1 MSCRENNGNYIK
13 CEPFAPEYILGLES
27 SCDETSVAILRGG
40 QEILANLVSS
50 QIPLH
55 AKYGGVVPEV
65 ACRAHMEV
73 INPLIEEALE
83 QSGLKLSDLNAV
95 AVTCGPGLVGAVL
108 LGVARAKTLAGCLDI
123 PLIGVNH
130 MEGHL
135 FSALLETPDLPMPM
149 VCLLVS
155 GGHTMIIKADNPGE
169 YTVLG
174 STRDDAAGEAFDKV
188 SKALGLG
195 YPGGPKIQ
203 ALAEKGSREA
213 IKFARPM
220 LNEGFDF
227 SFSGLKT
234 AVLLHLNSPERGS
247 DADICASFQEAVVDV
262 LSTKVLRAVRRCQ
275 AKSLA
280 LAGGVAANKALRE
293 RLADGA
299 KRLGITFTCP
309 QLELCTDNAVM
320 IAKAAWELA
329 REGWRSPLSLDAKPN
344 LELV

>member
-1 MSCRENNGNYIK
+1 MSNRNSANYIK
-13 CEPFAPEYILGLES
+13 CDPFYPKYILGLES
-27 SCDETSVAILRGG
+27 SCDETSAAILGNGR
-40 QEILANLVSS
+40 EILANLVST

-73 INPLIEEALE
+73 INPMIEEALE
-83 QSGLKLSDLNAV
+83 KANLKFSDLEAV

-108 LGVARAKTLAGCLDI
+108 LGVAAAKTLAGCLDI

-130 MEGHL
+130 MEGHI
-135 FSALLETPDLPMPM
+135 FSALLEKSDLELPMI
-149 VCLLVS
+149 CLLVS
-155 GGHTMIIKADNPGE
+155 GGHTMLVKVDAPGVYE
-169 YTVLG
+169 VLG

-188 SKALGLG
+188 SKALGMA

-203 ALAEKGSREA
+203 ELALKGDKDA
-213 IKFARPM
+213 IPFARPM
-220 LNEGFDF
+220 INQGYEF

-234 AVLLHLNSPERGS
+234 AVLLHLQSEERGS

-262 LSTKVLRAVRRCQ
+262 LSTKAFRAVRRCG

-293 RLADGA
+293 RLAQGA
-299 KRLGITFTCP
+299 KRLGITFVCP
-309 QLELCTDNAVM
+309 QFELCTDNGVM
-320 IAKAAWELA
+320 IAKAGWELA
-329 REGWRSPLSLDAKPN
+329 SQGWRSPLTLDAKPN
-344 LELV
+344 LDLV